1 MFVMYI
7 DLYKVPPSLKVEAQ
21 TMLMTDQN
29 FALYRRLSLKQ
40 YTLGIDKL
48 FGVWTESTTLF
59 ADRLMAWKNVISI
72 CTTNIYTL
80 KKNNLFKLTRGGHMF
95 RLKVEQEC

>member
-7 DLYKVPPSLKVEAQ
+7 DLYKVPPSLKVKAQ

-40 YTLGIDKL
+40 
-48 FGVWTESTTLF
+48 
-59 ADRLMAWKNVISI
+59 
-72 CTTNIYTL
+72 
-80 KKNNLFKLTRGGHMF
+80 
-95 RLKVEQEC
+95 